1 MEFPVHGSLFSHS
14 LCCSFMPF
22 YQFLYYCF
30 MEYEREREREKER
43 GYMMCFSLPS
53 LTSRNVQKLPFLLF
67 LLLILVLVLLLACN
81 WIKYLFTVPCN
92 RHLIMSFVYLII
104 SVNYHLTFTD
114 IADSITHARIW
125 RFRKMSFRAWIWSS
139 IWPQRS

>member
-1 MEFPVHGSLFSHS
+1 MLFLSSNNCWNFLSMDHSFPILFAVV
-14 LCCSFMPF
+14 LCHFINFFIIVSWNMR
-22 YQFLYYCF
+22 
-30 MEYEREREREKER
+30 EREREREKER
-43 GYMMCFSLPS
+43 GYMMYFSLPS

-114 IADSITHARIW
+114 IAGSITHARIW
-125 RFRKMSFRAWIWSS
+125 RFRKISFRA
-139 IWPQRS
+139 